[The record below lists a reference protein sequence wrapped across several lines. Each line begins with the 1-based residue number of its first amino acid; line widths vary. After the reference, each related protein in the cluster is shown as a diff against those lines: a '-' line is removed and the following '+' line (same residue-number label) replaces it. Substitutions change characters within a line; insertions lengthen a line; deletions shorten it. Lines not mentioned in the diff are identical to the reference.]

1 MIASITAEMA
11 AIKAA
16 CTHAWK
22 PWLGKAACCSRC
34 GLLCTHMPRPT
45 AVAKRGRRIAR
56 ALADTRARVEGML
69 R

>member
-1 MIASITAEMA
+1 MIADITAEMN

-16 CTHAWK
+16 CSHRWR
-22 PWLGKAACCSRC
+22 PWLGKAAVCSKC
-34 GLLCTHMPRPT
+34 GHLCSHMPIAT

-56 ALADTRARVEGML
+56 ALKDTRARVEGML